1 MSVGSQVTLLENVV
15 RVWVEVE
22 VEQGAAAAVQDT
34 GGAQVMVGGMDTNSV
49 FYQNPS
55 DGWTCI
61 NCLANALVNL

>member
-1 MSVGSQVTLLENVV
+1 MLVNVV
-15 RVWVEVE
+15 HVVVEA
-22 VEQGAAAAVQDT
+22 VEQGAVAAAAAQDT
-34 GGAQVMVGGMDTNSV
+34 EGAQVMVGGMDTNSV